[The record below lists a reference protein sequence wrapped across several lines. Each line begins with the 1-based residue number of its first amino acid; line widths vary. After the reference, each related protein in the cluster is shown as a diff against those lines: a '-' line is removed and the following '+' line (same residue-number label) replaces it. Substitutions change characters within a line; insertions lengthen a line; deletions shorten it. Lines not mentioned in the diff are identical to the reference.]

1 MKITVPP
8 ALSGQRVEK
17 RRHACCCQDNTSVTG
32 NGAGAGDG
40 MGVNS
45 GGNLGKQWTILPQ
58 GCGKRCFSAKIH
70 GLMNSLTVIRE
81 FLDGRLGVPPEQVVP
96 EATLA
101 ALGVDSLMMLELV
114 FEFEDRFGIA
124 LAKDLKSPKTVGDMV
139 ALMERLRSEKS

>member
-1 MKITVPP
+1 
-8 ALSGQRVEK
+8 
-17 RRHACCCQDNTSVTG
+17 
-32 NGAGAGDG
+32 
-40 MGVNS
+40 MGINS
-45 GGNLGKQWTILPQ
+45 GRNLGKQWGILPQ
-58 GCGKRCFSAKIH
+58 GCGKRRFSAKIH

-114 FEFEDRFGIA
+114 FEFEDRFGVA
-124 LAKDLKSPKTVGDMV
+124 LDKNLKSPKTVGDMV